1 MPSPKECREYAD
13 DCIGRART
21 ARSEK
26 ERDIFLQMA
35 KTWLGAAMS
44 LENSLE
50 RIDQHYAKPGDH
62 RMIDPK
68 APDARGGDGEAGDR
82 SPAISHALS
91 VATAI
96 AAGRPTEV
104 VPDEMK
110 PSAGPEI
117 ENRKDSDVASGML
130 DAAKP

>member
-35 KTWLGAAMS
+35 KTWLGAALT

-50 RIDQHYAKPGDH
+50 RIDRQYAKPGNR

-96 AAGRPTEV
+96 AAGRPAN
-104 VPDEMK
+104 VPDEVK
-110 PSAGPEI
+110 PSADPEI
-117 ENRKDSDVASGML
+117 ESPKESGDAARML
-130 DAAKP
+130 DSAKP